1 MKKKIVIA
9 SIFAAFTCTTSLQA
23 HAIGLLQAYQAALNN
38 DTNFRGAK
46 ADKVAGQEYE
56 VIGRAGL
63 LPTVQYSYATS
74 KNKGELIS
82 VDFFGFENLT
92 NQDYRSTSKGFSLR
106 QPLFNLDLYARFQQ
120 GVAQTAYSEAQFDVK
135 KSDLMLRV
143 LGAYSEAKYAEDQV
157 KYYTA
162 QRDAYLEQKLIN
174 ENMYKK
180 GEGTKTEMLE
190 TQAKLDVAEALILEA
205 QDNQFTSR
213 NTLASITGLD
223 INELEGLSDTF
234 SSLTISP
241 TDYESWKRIALAQNP
256 EVLSARYALDIAE
269 KEVTKSYAAHAPR
282 LDLTAGY
289 TNSISESLAT
299 RGQNSSVRN
308 LGIQIV
314 IPIYSGGYA
323 HAVSKQTVAHLEKAK
338 ADLAGTENK
347 VLIELRKQYSALRSS
362 VAKIEAMQNSVL
374 SAKTLIEATKQS
386 IKGGLRINVDLL
398 NAYQQLVYVQRDL
411 ANARYSYLMSYLKLK
426 IAAGN
431 ATENDLREIA
441 ASFNVKD

>member
-1 MKKKIVIA
+1 M
-9 SIFAAFTCTTSLQA
+9 
-23 HAIGLLQAYQAALNN
+23 N
-38 DTNFRGAK
+38 
-46 ADKVAGQEYE
+46 
-56 VIGRAGL
+56 
-63 LPTVQYSYATS
+63 
-74 KNKGELIS
+74 
-82 VDFFGFENLT
+82 
-92 NQDYRSTSKGFSLR
+92 
-106 QPLFNLDLYARFQQ
+106 
-120 GVAQTAYSEAQFDVK
+120 
-135 KSDLMLRV
+135 
-143 LGAYSEAKYAEDQV
+143 
-157 KYYTA
+157 
-162 QRDAYLEQKLIN
+162 
-174 ENMYKK
+174 
-180 GEGTKTEMLE
+180 
-190 TQAKLDVAEALILEA
+190 
-205 QDNQFTSR
+205 
-213 NTLASITGLD
+213 
-223 INELEGLSDTF
+223 LEGLSDAF
-234 SSLTISP
+234 NSLTISP
-241 TDYESWKRIALAQNP
+241 ADYESWKRIALAQNP
-256 EVLSARYALDIAE
+256 EVISARYALDIAQ

-314 IPIYSGGYA
+314 IPIYSGGYTN
-323 HAVSKQTVAHLEKAK
+323 AVSKQTVAHLEKAK

-347 VLIELRKQYSALRSS
+347 VLIELRKQYNALRSS